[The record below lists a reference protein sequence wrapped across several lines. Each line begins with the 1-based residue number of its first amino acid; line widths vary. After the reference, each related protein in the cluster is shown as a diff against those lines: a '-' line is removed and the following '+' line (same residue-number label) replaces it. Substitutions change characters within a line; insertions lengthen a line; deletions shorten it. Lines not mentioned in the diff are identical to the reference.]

1 MKKAPCVSTDQSET
15 QEAQTT
21 PRGSKSLYHGPLP
34 EIKEEI
40 DRMRKKDNIDRFVER
55 INRCENPR
63 ATLAALYV
71 FMSAVQGK
79 LDTATPETVKGLLE
93 DQEKE
98 VSA

>member
-1 MKKAPCVSTDQSET
+1 
-15 QEAQTT
+15 
-21 PRGSKSLYHGPLP
+21 
-34 EIKEEI
+34 
-40 DRMRKKDNIDRFVER
+40 MRKKDNIDRFVER

-93 DQEKE
+93 GQEKE